1 LAVAGVRPRDWPAS
15 ALEALDLDDSP
26 RGAVSREMMR
36 AAAEL
41 DAGRRGAGLARLER
55 LAGDWS
61 RVGRPMAASLAIE
74 LVLFGA
80 LEGRSAKELEGWWS
94 RAAKGFAEPWRR
106 EAAAAAL
113 AWRQGRLGDGQAAL
127 REARRRSE
135 QPLFPLGAA
144 EIELLAELEER
155 LGKA

>member
-1 LAVAGVRPRDWPAS
+1 MAGVRPRDWPAS

-41 DAGRRGAGLARLER
+41 DAGRRGAGLARLKR

-80 LEGRSAKELEGWWS
+80 LEGRSATELEGW
-94 RAAKGFAEPWRR
+94 
-106 EAAAAAL
+106 
-113 AWRQGRLGDGQAAL
+113 
-127 REARRRSE
+127 
-135 QPLFPLGAA
+135 
-144 EIELLAELEER
+144 
-155 LGKA
+155 